1 MKGKSELTSHFLQT
15 FVSCGDAIPNVIK
28 NQCKRRTV
36 HNFSPQ
42 KLWFKSLS
50 FPPVAS
56 EKNLSPCI
64 DYLYRISS
72 TKQTSGDNAT
82 THVYGIFPCLSIQRL
97 QNIFLSLGQVG
108 SLRYRYR
115 SYFISLFC
123 ARALLCFILYIK
135 GNQDK
140 AIVHITF
147 LFFFH
152 CALVFIKSKENKVI
166 VHI

>member
-1 MKGKSELTSHFLQT
+1 MK
-15 FVSCGDAIPNVIK
+15 
-28 NQCKRRTV
+28 
-36 HNFSPQ
+36 
-42 KLWFKSLS
+42 
-50 FPPVAS
+50 
-56 EKNLSPCI
+56 KNLSPCI

-82 THVYGIFPCLSIQRL
+82 THVYGIFPCLSIERL

-147 LFFFH
+147 LLFFP
-152 CALVFIKSKENKVI
+152 CALVFIKSKENKVT
-166 VHI
+166 VHIKKNFAHARTLVCFTFPWILKNQLWYYTSAYIQIFFTMVMWPQLLKPT